1 MIILKGSGTTH
12 HTSYTRHS
20 HKKKLVEKEIQQ
32 KKAKYASI
40 KQGKAKACTK
50 LSNNF
55 LGGRGGGNLQF
66 FVYRETP
73 PKVQPLALLY
83 TIFHEK
89 GTPLRGSPPKSGRL
103 DFATKNS
110 FPLFFVGEEAL
121 VGIY

>member
-55 LGGRGGGNLQF
+55 LGEGEGVLYNF
-66 FVYRETP
+66 
-73 PKVQPLALLY
+73 LY
-83 TIFHEK
+83 T
-89 GTPLRGSPPKSGRL
+89 GRL
-103 DFATKNS
+103 RPRSNPLLFYIPFFTKKV
-110 FPLFFVGEEAL
+110 PL
-121 VGIY
+121 